1 MLINSVWNY
10 LFLQMQLAAVAKRIE
25 SNKILLK
32 EAKSQI
38 EDTCLRAKQNDI
50 RLLWQVDNGK

>member
-1 MLINSVWNY
+1 
-10 LFLQMQLAAVAKRIE
+10 MQLAAVAKRIE